1 MCPSHVTPVRFRLYR
16 RGGVWWVD
24 LRTPE
29 GRRRFTTGCTDRAE
43 AQRRAQAIAQEQPEA
58 GPPVTLKAI
67 LQELWR
73 SRWSTTKSAV
83 QLRYVVP
90 AVQRDIGHHKL
101 QDITYDIL
109 RRYCEDLQTEG
120 RSPATAN
127 RRMSVV
133 SAGLREAWR
142 RGVLTSVPS
151 VPHYREAAPRDR
163 YLTHEEEQAALA
175 YLDRMT
181 TDDTAARRPEWVY
194 LRDLVVVLID
204 TGCRLSEALGA
215 TSGNVI
221 GDTLRLTHGS
231 TKSGRGRSVPLTPRA
246 AEALDRLLQHSLHG
260 KVNVDWCGHRWSK
273 VRKACTLGD
282 VNLHVLRHTCASRLV
297 QGGVDLYTVS
307 AWLGHSSVKVTER
320 YAHLRP
326 DALRVAMQALLAKS

>member
-1 MCPSHVTPVRFRLYR
+1 MVTPGKFSLYR
-16 RGGVWWVD
+16 RGEVWWID
-24 LRTPE
+24 LRTPD
-29 GRRRFTTGCTDRAE
+29 GRRRFSSGCTDHGE
-43 AQRRAQAIAQEQPEA
+43 AHRRALALIQEQPQG
-58 GPPVTLKAI
+58 GPPSTLKAI
-67 LQELWR
+67 LDDLWQ
-73 SRWSTTKSAV
+73 SKWSKTKSAV

-90 AVQRDIGHHKL
+90 AVQRDIGSHKL
-101 QDITYDIL
+101 QDITYDVL
-109 RRYCEDLQTEG
+109 RRYCEELQAGG

-142 RGVLTSVPS
+142 RGLLTALPS
-151 VPHYREAAPRDR
+151 VPHHREAAPRDR
-163 YLTHEEEQAALA
+163 YLTPEEEQTALA
-175 YLDRMT
+175 YLSKMT
-181 TDDTAARRPEWVY
+181 TDDTAERRPEWVY
-194 LRDLVVVLID
+194 LRELFVVLID

-215 TSGNVI
+215 TVGNVV

-246 AEALDRLLQHSLHG
+246 AEALGRLLQHPLHG
-260 KVNVDWCGHRWSK
+260 TASVDWCGHRWGK
-273 VRKACTLGD
+273 VRKTCTLGD

-326 DALRVAMQALLAKS
+326 DALHAAMQALLPKSRG